1 MTTKTSSVAEAL
13 ADFFKN
19 SDFPILFAGAGVS
32 MLAGLP
38 DWKGL
43 LNQLAEAIR
52 PNDPMTA
59 TQITHYVAKGSLTKA
74 ADFFWVTD
82 ETLESDKHSALKAI
96 LGRYDAKP
104 LASLA
109 SLPFKGVITTNFDR
123 SILDAISTSRGSPP
137 RDYKLGD
144 TGFMQAAWEVEPFV
158 ARIHGCVEF
167 PQGMIL
173 SENQF
178 RTLLDNDSYTDL
190 LTQVFLHRQ
199 VLFLGFSFYDPAI
212 RYVLEQ
218 VERRFGVA
226 QPGRHMAILPQSN
239 ASELIQK
246 ANRLNIKVVKYDES
260 DRHKALWDG
269 IADFVKATS
278 RSERRMPMEVSH
290 PYSVTKQYL
299 AACYARVNV
308 ASEDTPLREIV
319 IEGMLSA
326 ALQRVHPKSL
336 GLLDLREDVR
346 KALGLKGKDVDEM
359 VNRAIKELVDA
370 KLIRRHR
377 VEGERGNRF
386 AWVGNP
392 DGALTLD
399 DAIDSI
405 KTSLLERAH
414 VQEGWNPPQHVADTL
429 VMFLK
434 EIVHRR
440 GWDLGA
446 AFAAGKAPDSLTFRP
461 VLAEVS
467 HRLTAFDRE
476 RIERTLESLFQH
488 PTEREAELLGELG
501 RISFALELA
510 FRAPHTTLLHRATLP
525 QKLYFDTNLLLPTF
539 IDGHPHHQTYVALLQ
554 RLKQASARAGNKL
567 QLLAYSGYL
576 NEIISHKAAAIL
588 YAKEAGDNFEALA
601 RSDALYHGPGNI
613 NVFVGAYVNS
623 VENGHP
629 RGFDAFLKR
638 VAPYA
643 TETELRRW
651 IEKQGFVV
659 VASVK
664 NGFYGKLYPM
674 LEQRNATRLS
684 NGKQPILVEHDAL
697 QLSLLDADHQKGQR
711 ALFIT
716 ADRQLYE
723 DLAGSSFRH
732 LTEFMVSHIG
742 IVQFVDL
749 LIGLKSD
756 DRTLGELLWSNKI
769 SEKAQRIRSYLT
781 VEALSKYDAAM
792 AMDLHAVV
800 EAQSEDIAKRLERQG
815 ADLESHDPAQRVR
828 ALKSLG
834 TLEANFF
841 ADISQRISKKKR

>member
-1 MTTKTSSVAEAL
+1 MCT
-13 ADFFKN
+13 
-19 SDFPILFAGAGVS
+19 
-32 MLAGLP
+32 
-38 DWKGL
+38 
-43 LNQLAEAIR
+43 
-52 PNDPMTA
+52 
-59 TQITHYVAKGSLTKA
+59 
-74 ADFFWVTD
+74 
-82 ETLESDKHSALKAI
+82 
-96 LGRYDAKP
+96 
-104 LASLA
+104 
-109 SLPFKGVITTNFDR
+109 
-123 SILDAISTSRGSPP
+123 
-137 RDYKLGD
+137 
-144 TGFMQAAWEVEPFV
+144 
-158 ARIHGCVEF
+158 RI
-167 PQGMIL
+167 
-173 SENQF
+173 
-178 RTLLDNDSYTDL
+178 
-190 LTQVFLHRQ
+190 
-199 VLFLGFSFYDPAI
+199 
-212 RYVLEQ
+212 
-218 VERRFGVA
+218 
-226 QPGRHMAILPQSN
+226 
-239 ASELIQK
+239 
-246 ANRLNIKVVKYDES
+246 
-260 DRHKALWDG
+260 
-269 IADFVKATS
+269 
-278 RSERRMPMEVSH
+278 
-290 PYSVTKQYL
+290 
-299 AACYARVNV
+299 
-308 ASEDTPLREIV
+308 
-319 IEGMLSA
+319 
-326 ALQRVHPKSL
+326 
-336 GLLDLREDVR
+336 DLREDVR

-525 QKLYFDTNLLLPTF
+525 QKLYFDTNLLLPNF
-539 IDGHPHHQTYVALLQ
+539 IDGHPYHQTYVALLQ

-588 YAKEAGDNFEALA
+588 YAKEAGDNFEALS

-711 ALFIT
+711 VLFVT

-800 EAQSEDIAKRLERQG
+800 EAQSEDIAKQLERQG
-815 ADLESHDPAQRVR
+815 ADLESHDPAQRVK

-841 ADISQRISKKKR
+841 SDISQRMFKKKR

>member
-1 MTTKTSSVAEAL
+1 
-13 ADFFKN
+13 
-19 SDFPILFAGAGVS
+19 
-32 MLAGLP
+32 
-38 DWKGL
+38 
-43 LNQLAEAIR
+43 
-52 PNDPMTA
+52 
-59 TQITHYVAKGSLTKA
+59 
-74 ADFFWVTD
+74 
-82 ETLESDKHSALKAI
+82 
-96 LGRYDAKP
+96 
-104 LASLA
+104 
-109 SLPFKGVITTNFDR
+109 
-123 SILDAISTSRGSPP
+123 
-137 RDYKLGD
+137 
-144 TGFMQAAWEVEPFV
+144 
-158 ARIHGCVEF
+158 
-167 PQGMIL
+167 
-173 SENQF
+173 
-178 RTLLDNDSYTDL
+178 
-190 LTQVFLHRQ
+190 
-199 VLFLGFSFYDPAI
+199 
-212 RYVLEQ
+212 
-218 VERRFGVA
+218 
-226 QPGRHMAILPQSN
+226 
-239 ASELIQK
+239 
-246 ANRLNIKVVKYDES
+246 
-260 DRHKALWDG
+260 
-269 IADFVKATS
+269 
-278 RSERRMPMEVSH
+278 
-290 PYSVTKQYL
+290 
-299 AACYARVNV
+299 
-308 ASEDTPLREIV
+308 
-319 IEGMLSA
+319 
-326 ALQRVHPKSL
+326 
-336 GLLDLREDVR
+336 
-346 KALGLKGKDVDEM
+346 
-359 VNRAIKELVDA
+359 
-370 KLIRRHR
+370 
-377 VEGERGNRF
+377 
-386 AWVGNP
+386 
-392 DGALTLD
+392 
-399 DAIDSI
+399 
-405 KTSLLERAH
+405 
-414 VQEGWNPPQHVADTL
+414 
-429 VMFLK
+429 MFLK

-539 IDGHPHHQTYVALLQ
+539 IDGHPHHRTYVALLQ

-576 NEIISHKAAAIL
+576 NEIISHKAAAIF

-629 RGFDAFLKR
+629 RGFDAFLNR

-664 NGFYGKLYPM
+664 NGFYGKLYPL
-674 LEQRNATRLS
+674 LEQRNVTRLS

-723 DLAGSSFRH
+723 DLAGSSFRY

-749 LIGLKSD
+749 LVGLKSD

-781 VEALSKYDAAM
+781 VEALSKYGAAM

-800 EAQSEDIAKRLERQG
+800 EAQSEDIAKQLERQG
-815 ADLESHDPAQRVR
+815 ADLESHDPAQRVK

-841 ADISQRISKKKR
+841 SDISQRMSRKKR